1 VKEGKMW
8 EGREKGWRE
17 KKKTSKLGGEGKEGK
32 GVQDRGGE
40 KRKGSTALCLNHP
53 RLCSAACSPCR
64 VKTSKLPLYSNTD
77 TATTNV
83 YVQCFFAC
91 RRNIAS
97 Q

>member
-1 VKEGKMW
+1 MW

-32 GVQDRGGE
+32 GVQDGRGKE
-40 KRKGSTALCLNHP
+40 ERVYCFMPKSPH
-53 RLCSAACSPCR
+53 LCSAACSPCR

-83 YVQCFFAC
+83 YVQCFFLLAGEISPLSD
-91 RRNIAS
+91 R
-97 Q
+97 